1 MSSHSI
7 LTEEDEEIEKVKALS
22 LITAQE
28 DELRRS
34 QLYHSV
40 ETIPQHVANE
50 RTSVG
55 LHASSSFPNLTDDLT
70 ASSTANTIVRPRPQ
84 GKVVGSSTLNL
95 PVTKPKPAPRSPR
108 KDDNAR
114 HVPVVPPRPSKAV
127 VSPPS
132 PRPSSHHDDLLG
144 RTGLTASGLPPR
156 PSAGPN
162 ERTQASH
169 AHQQKHTHTNHSTP
183 PKADI
188 DKPLITLSPSYLTN
202 PDDFDVSSLDP
213 LNRPCSSSATSSR
226 TSFAAD
232 MDVPSNPPGGTSVPF
247 SMSGTVAA
255 PLFAS
260 SSSFG
265 MPATP
270 SYPPHGSSSSGTVVP
285 FYPPCGSTV
294 PKPVV
299 PSRPPRGSTGSGS
312 TTPSYPQHDSSSSG
326 RMGPSYPSH
335 GSIGSGPMMPSYP
348 PHGSTSSLPVAPSHP
363 LRGSTGSGAVAPS
376 LPPSGPFYPPCDN
389 AFTGNNISDKP
400 FVVSNAM
407 YVMGMPASTNT
418 PQADGHITASASQN
432 TAQMEDIYDSDD
444 DLMQFAAGI
453 DHEEFLSLES
463 FDPLYSMEQLTPV
476 DDATNAI
483 DSIELFP
490 NPYDKFERKETPN
503 PFPVVDPASTQK
515 LLRQSGV
522 YATTRPS
529 RDVTSDV
536 TVDEQ
541 PSASTLPKGHSRNE
555 STGSNAELMDPFSVS
570 NLTKVLERKRR
581 KHEEEQKERMSQMK
595 KKEAKL
601 RDEKEKE
608 KPSRETFSRQTSY
621 LSKGQVRQALT
632 SSHA

>member
-1 MSSHSI
+1 MSRSHSI

-50 RTSVG
+50 RTSLG

-84 GKVVGSSTLNL
+84 GKVVGSNTFNL
-95 PVTKPKPAPRSPR
+95 PVAKPRPAPRSPR
-108 KDDNAR
+108 KDDSAR
-114 HVPVVPPRPSKAV
+114 RVPMVPPRPSKAV

-132 PRPSSHHDDLLG
+132 PQPSSHHDDLLG

-156 PSAGPN
+156 PS
-162 ERTQASH
+162 ERTLAGH
-169 AHQQKHTHTNHSTP
+169 ALQQKLTHPSHSTP

-188 DKPLITLSPSYLTN
+188 DKPLITLSPSFLQN

-213 LNRPCSSSATSSR
+213 LNRPCSSDATSSH

-265 MPATP
+265 MAATP
-270 SYPPHGSSSSGTVVP
+270 SYPPHGSSGSGTVVT
-285 FYPPCGSTV
+285 FYPPSGSTGSR
-294 PKPVV
+294 PVV
-299 PSRPPRGSTGSGS
+299 PSRPPRGSTGSVPMAPPYTQHDS
-312 TTPSYPQHDSSSSG
+312 TSSGPMAPSYPPRS
-326 RMGPSYPSH
+326 
-335 GSIGSGPMMPSYP
+335 SIGSGPMVPSYP
-348 PHGSTSSLPVAPSHP
+348 LRGSTGSVPVAPSHP

-376 LPPSGPFYPPCDN
+376 LPPTGPFYPACDN

-400 FVVSNAM
+400 FVVSNAL
-407 YVMGMPASTNT
+407 YVMGMTASTDT
-418 PQADGHITASASQN
+418 PQADGHVTASASQN
-432 TAQMEDIYDSDD
+432 TAQMEEMYDSDD

-453 DHEEFLSLES
+453 DHEDFLSLES

-476 DDATNAI
+476 DDATNAV

-515 LLRQSGV
+515 ILRQSGV
-522 YATTRPS
+522 YTTTRLS

-536 TVDEQ
+536 KVDEQ
-541 PSASTLPKGHSRNE
+541 PSASTQGHSRNE
-555 STGSNAELMDPFSVS
+555 STGSNSELMDPFSVS

-581 KHEEEQKERMSQMK
+581 KHEEEQRERVAQMK
-595 KKEAKL
+595 EKEAKL
-601 RDEKEKE
+601 KDEKM
-608 KPSRETFSRQTSY
+608 KPGRETFSRQTSY

-632 SSHA
+632 SSLDKNCFLGL